1 MISFLAG
8 ALCGVLVGGVTGLL
22 LAPYAGS
29 ELRKNLQSR
38 VDSLVVKGQQAAAL
52 KRAELEAQFEA
63 FKQGQPVV
71 LEEPPEPSAG

>member
-1 MISFLAG
+1 MRKTFSFLAG

-22 LAPYAGS
+22 LAPYAGT
-29 ELRKNLQSR
+29 ELRKDIQNR
-38 VDSLVVKGQQAAAL
+38 VDGLVAKGQQAAAL

-71 LEEPPEPSAG
+71 LEQPPE